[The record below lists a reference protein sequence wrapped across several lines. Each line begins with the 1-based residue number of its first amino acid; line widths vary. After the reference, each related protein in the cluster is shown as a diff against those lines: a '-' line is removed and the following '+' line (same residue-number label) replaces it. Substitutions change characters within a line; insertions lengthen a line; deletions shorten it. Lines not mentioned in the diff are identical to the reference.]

1 MSDPIR
7 DLLEREAVIDT
18 ITELFVATD
27 RRDWPAVRQCFA
39 PRVHFDM
46 SFVGGGEPA
55 EVAAEEIVAGW
66 ERGLAPLQ
74 AVHHQAGN
82 FRVWL
87 HGEVATAFCYG
98 IAYHYLLNPSG
109 RNTRVFVG
117 SYDFQ
122 LRLAA
127 GRWQINRFRF
137 ELKFLDGN
145 PQLEAAA
152 ETAGMQPASAGQ
164 RRDT

>member
-27 RRDWPAVRQCFA
+27 RRDWAAVRQCFA

-46 SFVGGGEPA
+46 SSAGGGEPA
-55 EVAAEEIVAGW
+55 EVAAEE
-66 ERGLAPLQ
+66 
-74 AVHHQAGN
+74 
-82 FRVWL
+82 
-87 HGEVATAFCYG
+87 
-98 IAYHYLLNPSG
+98 SG